1 MEKLIAQLYRLYLMP
16 ELASPDAL
24 AQHFQGM
31 QALRVGLA
39 SQDDLM
45 RAIVID
51 FQKLRGGGPGQ
62 HWTNLCEVAN
72 RLQEAYG
79 FPPPAVSI
87 DGSSGY
93 QLWLSLEEAV
103 PLGDVRRFVSM
114 LRDAHFPDLDLQV
127 AVEIALPPS
136 LNATTGKWAA
146 FIHPGMGA
154 SFAEEAG
161 LEMTPPVMAQVG
173 FLEGLDSVGKAQ
185 FFDAL
190 VSMKQSDGSLAAA
203 VPVPAPAP
211 AFEPGRAAADS
222 LLLKD
227 ATLEDIVRHLH
238 ALGIE
243 PTFRHT
249 LPRIT

>member
-1 MEKLIAQLYRLYLMP
+1 MEKLIAQLTRLYLMP
-16 ELASPDAL
+16 ELASPEAL

-31 QALRVGLA
+31 QALRIGLA
-39 SQDDLM
+39 SPDDLM

-51 FQKLRGGGPGQ
+51 FPKVRGGDPAR
-62 HWTNLCEVAN
+62 HWTNLCQVAN

-87 DGSSGY
+87 NGGSGY
-93 QLWLSLEEAV
+93 QLWLSLDEPV

-114 LRDAHFPDLDLQV
+114 LRDAHFPELDLQV
-127 AVEIALPPS
+127 AVDAALPPS
-136 LNATTGKWAA
+136 LNAATGKWAA

-154 SFAEEAG
+154 SFAEDAG

-173 FLEGLDSVGKAQ
+173 FLEGLDSIGKAQ

-190 VSMKQSDGSLAAA
+190 VSMKQSDAPAPP
-203 VPVPAPAP
+203 PVPAPAVEP
-211 AFEPGRAAADS
+211 ARTALDS

-238 ALGIE
+238 ALDIE
-243 PTFRHT
+243 PSFRHM
-249 LPRIT
+249 LPRRE

>member
-39 SQDDLM
+39 SRDDLM

-51 FQKLRGGGPGQ
+51 FPKVRGAAPAQ

-72 RLQEAYG
+72 RLQESFG
-79 FPPPAVSI
+79 FAPPAVSI
-87 DGSSGY
+87 DGGSGY

-114 LRDAHFPDLDLQV
+114 LRDAHFPELDLQV
-127 AVEIALPPS
+127 AVEVALPPS
-136 LNATTGKWAA
+136 LSTASGKWAA

-154 SFAEEAG
+154 SFADEAG
-161 LEMTPPVMAQVG
+161 LEMTPPVTAQVG
-173 FLEGLDSVGKAQ
+173 FLEGLDSIGKAQ

-190 VSMKQSDGSLAAA
+190 VSMKQSETATTAAA
-203 VPVPAPAP
+203 PMPAPGP
-211 AFEPGRAAADS
+211 AFEPRRAGPDG

-227 ATLEDIVRHLH
+227 ATLEDIVRHLQ

-243 PTFRHT
+243 PTLRHV
-249 LPRIT
+249 LPPRD